1 MESKYE
7 KGHLELKP
15 DSYVYAGAVDA
26 WASSQS
32 HDKAVRAW
40 SIYKRMKEQYA
51 DGNMDAKP
59 NEVIITSVI
68 KACGYTRG
76 SKEDKQKA
84 LMILLEC
91 MAEMKST
98 KYLSPTSIT
107 YRSLLNAA
115 RALVADD
122 ARRHPISQT
131 IFETCCRNGQ
141 LDTTVLEA
149 LQKVQPELYV
159 KLPTDIPSKWKRNIS
174 QGRPGYR

>member
-1 MESKYE
+1 MKGLCFENRESDQLPNAKSFSP
-7 KGHLELKP
+7 HPFQFCPDLK
-15 DSYVYAGAVDA
+15 
-26 WASSQS
+26 
-32 HDKAVRAW
+32 
-40 SIYKRMKEQYA
+40 
-51 DGNMDAKP
+51 
-59 NEVIITSVI
+59 ITSVI

>member
-1 MESKYE
+1 
-7 KGHLELKP
+7 
-15 DSYVYAGAVDA
+15 
-26 WASSQS
+26 
-32 HDKAVRAW
+32 
-40 SIYKRMKEQYA
+40 
-51 DGNMDAKP
+51 
-59 NEVIITSVI
+59 
-68 KACGYTRG
+68 
-76 SKEDKQKA
+76 
-84 LMILLEC
+84 